1 MTDSIAVEVAN
12 VTVDT
17 LKQKCLI
24 SRIFNQPKA
33 KLGLVEILLLLALI
47 VGIELP
53 FIDHQKYQKKKLKLK
68 YKTPI
73 EKATS
78 LLNTLEQKNYGK
90 KEK

>member
-33 KLGLVEILLLLALI
+33 KLAIGGNTFIIGLNCR
-47 VGIELP
+47 
-53 FIDHQKYQKKKLKLK
+53 Y
-68 YKTPI
+68 
-73 EKATS
+73 
-78 LLNTLEQKNYGK
+78 
-90 KEK
+90 